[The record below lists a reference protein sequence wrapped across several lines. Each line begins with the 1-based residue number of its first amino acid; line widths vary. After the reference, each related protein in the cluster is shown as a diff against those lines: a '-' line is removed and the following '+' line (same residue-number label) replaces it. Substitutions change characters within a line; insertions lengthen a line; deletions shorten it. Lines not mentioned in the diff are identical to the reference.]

1 MRRFLL
7 IKRFINYLYLFF
19 SQYKFFWYIQKKQY
33 NLIFSI
39 KKLLFSTKKLFIN
52 NTEKKEAY
60 KEFFRWSLT
69 KTFIILI
76 VTYILQIINPYIDDL
91 IQLFIIDYL
100 KPDNVNFTLNFI
112 SNSEYIT
119 LLSAIAAIG

>member
-1 MRRFLL
+1 M
-7 IKRFINYLYLFF
+7 
-19 SQYKFFWYIQKKQY
+19 
-33 NLIFSI
+33 
-39 KKLLFSTKKLFIN
+39 
-52 NTEKKEAY
+52 
-60 KEFFRWSLT
+60 
-69 KTFIILI
+69 I

-119 LLSAIAAIG
+119 FLSAIAAIGGVFIALYFSSLSAINATLY